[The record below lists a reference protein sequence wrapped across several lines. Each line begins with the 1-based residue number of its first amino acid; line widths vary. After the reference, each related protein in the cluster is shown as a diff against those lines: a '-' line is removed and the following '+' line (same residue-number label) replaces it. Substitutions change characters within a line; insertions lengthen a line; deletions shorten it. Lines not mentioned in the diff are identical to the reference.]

1 MRTKAERC
9 SRGWGT
15 RSSRPLASAS
25 RRRAASTRV
34 GAPIGA
40 WNLLDQLFGETPN
53 RATATVALPFSG
65 YMFPANASILV
76 GLLWC
81 LALLSVVVIG
91 VLHTARLDLM
101 VVKNYGDRIQAHY
114 LALAGIEKA
123 KALLYQ
129 NARLRTRSRTS
140 HSGDLYNAPEHFRDV
155 PLGRGQFRVLRPG
168 RADEGGGIIYGV
180 SDEESRLNVNYASA
194 EQLTGIYGMTPDV
207 VAAINDWR
215 DSDNAVTP
223 GGAEA
228 EYYASLRPPYLPRN
242 GAFQTVRE
250 LLMVRGISR
259 ELLLGRNANQN
270 SAGNS
275 AETLSESAPPDTPA
289 NLLDSGWAS
298 IFTVDSSVQN
308 MNAAGEDRVNIQS
321 ADESA
326 LTAVRGITSDIAKAI
341 VAYRGQNRLEN
352 LADLLEVTQ
361 VQNQGQPIPQPG
373 PGAQAGR
380 GGQPAQAVPLPD
392 NRSGPKVV
400 SDELFMDIADD
411 LTTESGK
418 DLPGLVNINTADL
431 TVLSCV
437 PGIERQLAQAIISY
451 RQSNGFFPNI
461 AWLLKVPGMSREIF
475 KQVAPLLTARSET
488 YRILS
493 EGKVTSS
500 GARQRIQVIVHVGLE
515 DIQTLS
521 YREDL

>member
-1 MRTKAERC
+1 
-9 SRGWGT
+9 
-15 RSSRPLASAS
+15 
-25 RRRAASTRV
+25 V

-275 AETLSESAPPDTPA
+275 AETLSESAPPDNPA

-326 LTAVRGITSDIAKAI
+326 LTAVRGITSEIAKAI

-361 VQNQGQPIPQPG
+361 VQNQGQPVPQPG

-437 PGIERQLAQAIISY
+437 PGIQRQLAQAIISY

>member
-1 MRTKAERC
+1 MRRK
-9 SRGWGT
+9 
-15 RSSRPLASAS
+15 
-25 RRRAASTRV
+25 
-34 GAPIGA
+34 
-40 WNLLDQLFGETPN
+40 
-53 RATATVALPFSG
+53 
-65 YMFPANASILV
+65 ASILV

-91 VLHTARLDLM
+91 VLHTARLDLL

-114 LALAGIEKA
+114 LALAGVEKA

-129 NARLRTRSRTS
+129 NARLRTRTRTS
-140 HSGDLYNAPEHFRDV
+140 HSGELYNAPDQFRDV
-155 PLGRGQFRVLRPG
+155 RLGRGQFRVIRPG
-168 RADEGGGIIYGV
+168 RADEGGGLIYGV

-215 DSDNAVTP
+215 DPDNAVVP

-228 EYYASLRPPYLPRN
+228 EYYISLRPPYLQRN
-242 GAFQTVRE
+242 GPFQTVRE
-250 LLMVRGISR
+250 LMMVRGISR
-259 ELLLGRNANQN
+259 ELLLGRNANQTATGDPAD
-270 SAGNS
+270 S
-275 AETLSESAPPDTPA
+275 LSESAPPDNPA

-298 IFTVDSSVQN
+298 IFTVDSLVQN
-308 MNAAGEDRVNIQS
+308 MNAAGEDRINIQS
-321 ADESA
+321 ADETA
-326 LTAVRGITSDIAKAI
+326 LTSIRGITSDIAKAI
-341 VAYRGQNRLEN
+341 VAYRGENRLEN
-352 LADLLEVTQ
+352 LADLLEVTR
-361 VQNQGQPIPQPG
+361 VQNQGQPLSQPG

-380 GGQPAQAVPLPD
+380 GGQPPQAAPQPN

-411 LTTESGK
+411 LTNESGK
-418 DLPGLVNINTADL
+418 DLPGLVNINTAGL
-431 TVLSCV
+431 AVLSCI
-437 PGIERQLAQAIISY
+437 PGIDRQSAQAIISY
-451 RQSNGFFPNI
+451 RQSNGFFSNI
-461 AWLLKVPGMSREIF
+461 AGLLKVPGMNRENF
-475 KQVAPLLTARSET
+475 KQAAPLLTARSET

-500 GARQRIQVIVHVGLE
+500 GARQRIQVIVRVGLT

>member
-1 MRTKAERC
+1 MRVR
-9 SRGWGT
+9 
-15 RSSRPLASAS
+15 
-25 RRRAASTRV
+25 
-34 GAPIGA
+34 
-40 WNLLDQLFGETPN
+40 
-53 RATATVALPFSG
+53 
-65 YMFPANASILV
+65 ASILV

-91 VLHTARLDLM
+91 VLHTARLDLL

-114 LALAGIEKA
+114 LALAGIEQA

-140 HSGDLYNAPEHFRDV
+140 HSGELYNAPEQFRDV
-155 PLGRGQFRVLRPG
+155 PLGRGQFRVIRPG
-168 RADEGGGIIYGV
+168 RPEEGGGLVYGV

-215 DSDNAVTP
+215 DADNAVTP

-228 EYYASLRPPYLPRN
+228 EYYTSLRPPYLQRN
-242 GAFQTVRE
+242 GPFQTVRE

-270 SAGNS
+270 ASDSTADSLG
-275 AETLSESAPPDTPA
+275 ESAPPDNPA

-308 MNAAGEDRVNIQS
+308 VNAAGEDRVNIQS
-321 ADESA
+321 ADESS
-326 LTAVRGITSDIAKAI
+326 LTSVRGITSDIAKAI

-352 LADLLEVTQ
+352 LADLLEVAQ
-361 VQNQGQPIPQPG
+361 IQNQPLAQPG
-373 PGAQAGR
+373 PGPQAGPGAR
-380 GGQPAQAVPLPD
+380 PAQAAPLP
-392 NRSGPKVV
+392 NNPAGPKVV
-400 SDELFMDIADD
+400 SDQLFMDIADD

-418 DLPGLVNINTADL
+418 DLPGLININTASL
-431 TVLSCV
+431 TVLACI
-437 PGIERQLAQAIISY
+437 PGIDRVLAQAIISY

-461 AWLLKVPGMSREIF
+461 AWLLKVPGMNREIF

-500 GARQRIQVIVHVGLE
+500 GARQRIQVIVRVGLQ
-515 DIQTLS
+515 DIRTLS

>member
-1 MRTKAERC
+1 MRVK
-9 SRGWGT
+9 
-15 RSSRPLASAS
+15 
-25 RRRAASTRV
+25 
-34 GAPIGA
+34 
-40 WNLLDQLFGETPN
+40 
-53 RATATVALPFSG
+53 
-65 YMFPANASILV
+65 ASILV

-168 RADEGGGIIYGV
+168 RAEEGGGLMYGV
-180 SDEESRLNVNYASA
+180 SDEESLLNVNYASA
-194 EQLTGIYGMTPDV
+194 DQLKGIYGMTPDV
-207 VAAINDWR
+207 VAAILDWR
-215 DSDNAVTP
+215 DADNAVTP

-228 EYYASLRPPYLPRN
+228 EYYTSLRPPYLQRN
-242 GAFQTVRE
+242 GPFQTVRE

-270 SAGNS
+270 SAGDS
-275 AETLSESAPPDTPA
+275 TETLSESAPPDTPA

-341 VAYRGQNRLEN
+341 VAHRGQNRLEN
-352 LADLLEVTQ
+352 LADLLEVAQ
-361 VQNQGQPIPQPG
+361 VQNQGQPLSQPG
-373 PGAQAGR
+373 PGATQGGR
-380 GGQPAQAVPLPD
+380 DARPAQTAPLP
-392 NRSGPKVV
+392 NNPSGPKVV
-400 SDELFMDIADD
+400 SEELFRDIADD
-411 LTTESGK
+411 LTTESGR
-418 DLPGLVNINTADL
+418 DLPGLVNINTAGL

-437 PGIERQLAQAIISY
+437 PGIDRQLAQAIISY
-451 RQSNGFFPNI
+451 RQSNGFFSNI
-461 AWLLKVPGMSREIF
+461 AWLLKVPGMNREIF

-500 GARQRIQVIVHVGLE
+500 GARQRIQVIVRVGLQ
-515 DIQTLS
+515 DIRTLS

>member
-1 MRTKAERC
+1 MRVK
-9 SRGWGT
+9 
-15 RSSRPLASAS
+15 
-25 RRRAASTRV
+25 
-34 GAPIGA
+34 
-40 WNLLDQLFGETPN
+40 
-53 RATATVALPFSG
+53 
-65 YMFPANASILV
+65 ASILV

-91 VLHTARLDLM
+91 ILHTARLDLL
-101 VVKNYGDRIQAHY
+101 VAKHDGDPIQTQY
-114 LALAGIEKA
+114 LAMTDIEKTNVHSN
-123 KALLYQ
+123 Q
-129 NARLRTRSRTS
+129 NARPSTRSRTS

-168 RADEGGGIIYGV
+168 RADEGGGLIYGV

-215 DSDNAVTP
+215 DADNAVTP

-228 EYYASLRPPYLPRN
+228 EYYTSLRPPYLQRN
-242 GAFQTVRE
+242 GPFQTVRE

-259 ELLLGRNANQN
+259 ELLLGRNANQLG
-270 SAGNS
+270 SGYA
-275 AETLSESAPPDTPA
+275 AESLGESAPPDNPA

-298 IFTVDSSVQN
+298 IFTVDSLVQN
-308 MNAAGEDRVNIQS
+308 MNAAGEDRINLQS

-326 LTAVRGITSDIAKAI
+326 LTSVRGITSEIAKAI

-352 LADLLEVTQ
+352 LADLLEVAQ
-361 VQNQGQPIPQPG
+361 IQNQPLAQPG
-373 PGAQAGR
+373 PGPQAGPGAR
-380 GGQPAQAVPLPD
+380 PAQATPLP
-392 NRSGPKVV
+392 NNPAGPKVV
-400 SDELFMDIADD
+400 SDQLFMDIADD

-418 DLPGLVNINTADL
+418 DLPGLININTASL
-431 TVLSCV
+431 TVLACI
-437 PGIERQLAQAIISY
+437 PGIDRVLAQAIISY

-461 AWLLKVPGMSREIF
+461 AWLLKVPGMNREIF

-500 GARQRIQVIVHVGLE
+500 GARQRIQVIVRVGFQ

>member
-1 MRTKAERC
+1 
-9 SRGWGT
+9 
-15 RSSRPLASAS
+15 
-25 RRRAASTRV
+25 V
-34 GAPIGA
+34 
-40 WNLLDQLFGETPN
+40 DQLFGETPN
-53 RATATVALPFSG
+53 RATGTVALPIQSNG
-65 YMFPANASILV
+65 IAPAKASILV

-101 VVKNYGDRIQAHY
+101 VVKNHGDRIQAHY

-140 HSGDLYNAPEHFRDV
+140 HSGELYNAPEQFRDV

-168 RADEGGGIIYGV
+168 RADEGGGVIYGV
-180 SDEESRLNVNYASA
+180 SDEESRLNVNYSSV

-215 DSDNAVTP
+215 DADNAVSP

-228 EYYASLRPPYLPRN
+228 EYYSSLRPPYLQRN
-242 GAFQTVRE
+242 GPFQTVRE

-270 SAGNS
+270 GSGDL
-275 AETLSESAPPDTPA
+275 AEGLRESAPPDNPA
-289 NLLDSGWAS
+289 SLLDSGWAS
-298 IFTVDSSVQN
+298 IFTVDSLVQN
-308 MNAAGEDRVNIQS
+308 LNAAGEDRINIQS

-326 LTAVRGITSDIAKAI
+326 LTAVRGITTDIAKAI

-352 LADLLEVTQ
+352 LADLLEITQ
-361 VQNQGQPIPQPG
+361 VQNQGQPPVQPG
-373 PGAQAGR
+373 PGTQAAR
-380 GGQPAQAVPLPD
+380 GGQPPQAAPPPS

-418 DLPGLVNINTADL
+418 ELPGLLNINTAGL
-431 TVLSCV
+431 IVLSCV
-437 PGIERQLAQAIISY
+437 PGIDRQLAQAIISY
-451 RQSNGFFPNI
+451 RQSNGYFSNI
-461 AWLLKVPGMSREIF
+461 AGLLKVPGMNREIF
-475 KQVAPLLTARSET
+475 KRVTPLVTARSET

-500 GARQRIQVIVHVGLE
+500 GARQRIQVIVRVGLQ

>member
-1 MRTKAERC
+1 MRVK
-9 SRGWGT
+9 
-15 RSSRPLASAS
+15 
-25 RRRAASTRV
+25 
-34 GAPIGA
+34 
-40 WNLLDQLFGETPN
+40 
-53 RATATVALPFSG
+53 
-65 YMFPANASILV
+65 ASILV

-91 VLHTARLDLM
+91 VLHTARLDLL

-129 NARLRTRSRTS
+129 NARLRTRSGTS
-140 HSGDLYNAPEHFRDV
+140 HSGELYNTPEQFRDV
-155 PLGRGQFRVLRPG
+155 PLGRGQFRVIRPG
-168 RADEGGGIIYGV
+168 RAEEGGRVVYGV

-194 EQLTGIYGMTPDV
+194 EQLTKIYGMTPDV

-215 DSDNAVTP
+215 DADNAVTP

-228 EYYASLRPPYLPRN
+228 EYYTSLRPPYLQRN

-270 SAGNS
+270 GSGYPS
-275 AETLSESAPPDTPA
+275 EGLGESAPPDNPA
-289 NLLDSGWAS
+289 DLLDSGWAS

-308 MNAAGEDRVNIQS
+308 INAAGEDRISIQS

-326 LTAVRGITSDIAKAI
+326 LTSVRGITADIAKAI

-361 VQNQGQPIPQPG
+361 VQSQGQPLAQPG
-373 PGAQAGR
+373 PGTQAGR
-380 GGQPAQAVPLPD
+380 GGQAAQAAPLPI
-392 NRSGPKVV
+392 NPSGPKVV
-400 SDELFMDIADD
+400 SDDLFMDIADD

-418 DLPGLVNINTADL
+418 DLPGLVNINTASL
-431 TVLSCV
+431 TVLSCL
-437 PGIERQLAQAIISY
+437 PGIDRQLAQAIISY
-451 RQSNGFFPNI
+451 RQSNGFFSNI
-461 AWLLKVPGMSREIF
+461 AWLLKVPGMNRDIF
-475 KQVAPLLTARSET
+475 KQIAPLLTARSET

-493 EGKVTSS
+493 EGKVTST
-500 GARQRIQVIVHVGLE
+500 GARQRIQVIVRVGLT